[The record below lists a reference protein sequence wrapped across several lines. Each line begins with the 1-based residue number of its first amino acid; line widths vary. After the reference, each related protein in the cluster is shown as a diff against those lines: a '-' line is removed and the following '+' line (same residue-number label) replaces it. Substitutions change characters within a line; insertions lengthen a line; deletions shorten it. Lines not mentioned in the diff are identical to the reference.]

1 MIIHNRIKIFDK
13 NIVFFPPFPI
23 YNKWTCFSSQH
34 WYIDWMFFF
43 IFTAQNTN
51 FNRIIFFY
59 FMLSLSLTGNFMSL
73 KSSLFAKSLSA
84 FVIILELWSAGFK
97 YMTKPHLKH
106 SLSSIFW
113 ILINRFLGGFNSFG
127 NLI

>member
-1 MIIHNRIKIFDK
+1 MILRKHIKIFDK
-13 NIVFFPPFPI
+13 NIVFFSPSPI
-23 YNKWTCFSSQH
+23 YNKWTCLSSQH

-43 IFTAQNTN
+43 VFTAKNTN
-51 FNRIIFFY
+51 FDRIIFFY
-59 FMLSLSLTGNFMSL
+59 FMLSLSLTGNFMCL
-73 KSSLFAKSLSA
+73 KSSFFAKSLSA
-84 FVIILELWSAGFK
+84 FVIILWLWSVGFK

-113 ILINRFLGGFNSFG
+113 ILINRFLGGFNSFS